1 MLLSSGERAQIF
13 VKCETKFLSNASCV
27 QAFGSTSIGSKFAFR
42 DITSSV
48 WEALRGTPKFKE
60 WPVIVARRP
69 FLPPQSV
76 RLAPFRIVL
85 VAVDPVIV
93 LLLPSPPNDSATAG
107 LEQGTLLGCKSISS
121 ACTLLSLELANQ
133 LVYYGQ
139 LLYAEGM
146 YWLSPGSASPKLVP
160 IPNDFNTYS
169 LAGTN
174 ATLRR
179 SGKFL
184 LFSRST
190 RPARSL

>member
-1 MLLSSGERAQIF
+1 MPNHSFKRTAFGSRLSQTLGFTETPVSRRTACLLNLLTVTLLCAGCTSSDWFWQRSTHEPQGSVLLSSGERAQIF

-107 LEQGTLLGCKSISS
+107 LEQGTLL
-121 ACTLLSLELANQ
+121 
-133 LVYYGQ
+133 VH
-139 LLYAEGM
+139 
-146 YWLSPGSASPKLVP
+146 
-160 IPNDFNTYS
+160 
-169 LAGTN
+169 
-174 ATLRR
+174 
-179 SGKFL
+179 
-184 LFSRST
+184 
-190 RPARSL
+190 